1 MTTTQIATLSL
12 QHLTRFPEDKAEA
25 YPTVLCL
32 HGRGSNEQ
40 DLISLAPYLDERLLW
55 ISPRAPLDLMGGY
68 EWYRLEGIGVPNQAT
83 FDAAVET
90 LDRFVAEALAAYP
103 VDPRRL
109 FLLGFSQGSMMSYS
123 LALTQPGRVAGVVA
137 QSGYIPLN
145 WGLKVDTAGLQR
157 KPFILTHGAFD
168 PVIPVE
174 WARQARDYLAQAGA
188 DVEYHEFP
196 MEHHVSEES
205 LAAIA
210 DWMKKRLQKRGHP
223 PLAGP

>member
-1 MTTTQIATLSL
+1 MSAVIATLSL
-12 QHLTRFPEDKAEA
+12 PHLTRFPAHKAEA
-25 YPTVLCL
+25 YPAVICL
-32 HGRGSNEQ
+32 HGRGSNEA
-40 DLISLAPYLDERLLW
+40 DLISLAPYLDDRLLW

-83 FDAAVET
+83 FDAAMET
-90 LDRFVAEALAAYP
+90 LDRFVGEALAVYP
-103 VDPRRL
+103 ADPGRL

-123 LALTQPGRVAGVVA
+123 FTLAQPGRVAGVVA

-145 WGLKVDTAGLQR
+145 AGLKVDGAGLR
-157 KPFILTHGAFD
+157 GKPFVITHGAYD

-174 WARQARDYLAQAGA
+174 WGREARDYLVQAGA

-196 MEHHVSEES
+196 MEHHASQES

-210 DWMKKRLQKRGHP
+210 RWMKKQL
-223 PLAGP
+223 